1 MRHTRRI
8 NTVKA
13 LALIAGMAVNLAW
26 VATCNAATGNELDA
40 QVKEFLEAH
49 KTDWQDLNVPYEDGQ
64 LLYDLIVNNNYTE
77 ALEIGTSTGHSSIWI
92 AWALSKT
99 GGKLTTI
106 EIDKDRHEQAL
117 KNFKEAGV
125 EKYIDARLADA
136 HELVKQLEGP
146 FDFVFSDADKE
157 WYIQYFK
164 DVHPKLKKGG
174 MFTAHNVSG
183 KMRGIKEFVDF
194 VKAQP
199 DYTTTID
206 TTSRSG
212 LSISKKK

>member
-1 MRHTRRI
+1 MRNKVMI
-8 NTVKA
+8 NMWKVMV
-13 LALIAGMAVNLAW
+13 LVIGMALSLTSVEAQK
-26 VATCNAATGNELDA
+26 AGKQGDLDA
-40 QVKEFLEAH
+40 KVMKFLEAN
-49 KTDWQDLNVPYEDGQ
+49 KADWKDLNVPYEDGQ
-64 LLYDLIVNNNYTE
+64 TLYDLIVKNGYKN

-106 EIDKDRHEQAL
+106 EIDEERHQQAK

-125 EKYIDARLADA
+125 EKYIDAHLADA
-136 HELVKQLEGP
+136 HELVKELKGP

-183 KMRGIKEFVDF
+183 KMQGIKEFVDF
-194 VKAQP
+194 VKSHP

-206 TTSRSG
+206 TSSRSG
-212 LSISKKK
+212 LSISVKK